1 MALLWVDLLEFAWEL
16 KMDLSVYSLEV
27 RMDLS
32 VYSLEVRMAQ
42 MSVHSLEV
50 KLVQLGS
57 SDLGYLLTPAEGK
70 IYNNIVDH
78 KSDPVVDHK
87 SDPVPGAIPVL
98 HMFHYKV

>member
-27 RMDLS
+27 RM
-32 VYSLEVRMAQ
+32 AQ

-50 KLVQLGS
+50 KLVQLGT
-57 SDLGYLLTPAEGK
+57 SDLGYLLAPAEGK

-98 HMFHYKV
+98 HMFHHKV